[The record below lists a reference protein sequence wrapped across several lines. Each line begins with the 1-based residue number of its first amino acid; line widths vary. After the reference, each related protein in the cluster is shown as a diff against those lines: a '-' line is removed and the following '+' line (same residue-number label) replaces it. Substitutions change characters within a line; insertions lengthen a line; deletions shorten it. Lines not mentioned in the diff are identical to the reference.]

1 MKNRKR
7 LLSIVL
13 TLCIILTM
21 MPMTVNAASTV
32 NHIELIGAPDKYK
45 IGETVSDAPVNA
57 ISVKSGNV
65 DCMGHINSDT

>member
-32 NHIELIGAPDKYK
+32 NHIELIE
-45 IGETVSDAPVNA
+45 IGRASCRERV
-57 ISVKSGNV
+57 
-65 DCMGHINSDT
+65 